1 VQVSEVVVVVVV
13 VAVVIDSL
21 KGSEARGSEQAVDHR
36 VGRPVA
42 LGIGGWAEVWRR
54 RVEARVT
61 IQGGDGEGKGGA
73 DEEVRLSRRGV

>member
-1 VQVSEVVVVVVV
+1 MQVSELVVVVVLE
-13 VAVVIDSL
+13 AVVIDSR
-21 KGSEARGSEQAVDHR
+21 GSEARGSEQAVDHR